1 VGSGFDP
8 DGPPRNDGVALMF
21 DTVLIANRGE
31 IACRIIKTCRRMGIR
46 TVAVF
51 SDADREARHVRLAD
65 IAVPIGPAPAR
76 DSYLRADRIIDAA
89 LATGAQAIHPGYGFL
104 SERLDLIA
112 ACEANGISFIGPS
125 SAAIDAMGDKIRSKA
140 IAREAS
146 VPGVPGYDGA
156 DQSPGVLRAEA
167 LRIGL
172 PVMVKASAGGGG
184 KGIRK
189 VEDEAELD
197 GAIAAAAREAE
208 SAFGDGRLLIEKFV
222 ARPRHVEVQIAGD
235 RHGNIVHLFERD
247 CSVQRANQKL
257 IEEAPAPNLR
267 PETRAALHDYALR
280 LSRAI
285 AYDNLGTVEFLVDAA
300 SEEVFFLEMN
310 TRLQV
315 EHPVTEAITGL
326 DLVEWQI
333 RIAAGETLPLAQGE
347 IACSGHAIEARL
359 TAERADEGF
368 RPDTGRIALWSE
380 PEGLRIDSGIAA
392 GSLVST
398 HYDSLLAKVIAHA
411 PDRSGA
417 VRKLADGLDRMV
429 VLGPGTIRPFL
440 IDALR
445 QPAFAEGRA
454 TTLFLK
460 EAWPDGWHSADVAG
474 PAIRAVA
481 AALWL
486 ATGKA
491 DGSPLAGAGP
501 WQSLAGFRLL
511 APAGYPATANLS
523 VASGEDRLALRVES
537 LGDVLRVLGPDGIHD
552 IALSRMADG
561 KGWAVGCDGIAVPA
575 HAVRDGEGL
584 LLRYR
589 GFEGRISV
597 ALTVEAEAA
606 TRAAGGDGDGS
617 LRAAMPGTV
626 AAIHV
631 AEGHEVAAGQVVAV
645 LESMKLFMELKS
657 PVGGRVSRVA
667 VKPGATIAAG
677 EMLMQVEPGT
687 TAPK

>member
-1 VGSGFDP
+1 
-8 DGPPRNDGVALMF
+8 MF
-21 DTVLIANRGE
+21 DTILIANRGE

-46 TVAVF
+46 TVAVH
-51 SDADREARHVRLAD
+51 SDADTDALHVRLAD
-65 IAVPIGPAPAR
+65 SAVRIGPAPAR
-76 DSYLRADRIIDAA
+76 ESYLRADRIIAAA
-89 LATGAQAIHPGYGFL
+89 LATDAQTIHPGYGFL

-112 ACEANGISFIGPS
+112 ACEANGIVFIGPS
-125 SAAIDAMGDKIRSKA
+125 SAAIDAMGDKIRSKQ
-140 IAREAS
+140 IARDAG

-156 DQSPGVLRAEA
+156 DQSPDVLRTEA
-167 LRIGL
+167 LRVGL

-197 GAIAAAAREAE
+197 GAIVAAAREAQA
-208 SAFGDGRLLIEKFV
+208 AFGDGRLLIEKFV
-222 ARPRHVEVQIAGD
+222 TRPRHVEVQVAGD

-267 PETRAALHDYALR
+267 PETRATLHDYALR
-280 LSRAI
+280 MSRAI
-285 AYDNLGTVEFLVDAA
+285 SYDNLGTVEFLVDAA
-300 SEEVFFLEMN
+300 SEAVFFLEMN

-333 RIAAGETLPLAQGE
+333 RIAAGETLPLRQDQ
-347 IACSGHAIEARL
+347 ITCSGHAIEARL

-380 PEGLRIDSGIAA
+380 PEGLRIDSGVAA
-392 GSLVST
+392 GRIVST

-411 PDRSGA
+411 PDRAGA
-417 VRKLADGLDRMV
+417 VRKLAEGLERMV

-445 QPAFAEGRA
+445 EPAFVEGRA
-454 TTLFLK
+454 TTLFLR
-460 EAWPDGWHSADVAG
+460 ETWPEGWQPTQEKDDEL
-474 PAIRAVA
+474 RAVA

-486 ATGKA
+486 AAGEAAAVTV
-491 DGSPLAGAGP
+491 GSAGP
-501 WQSLAGFRLL
+501 WRSLSGFRLL
-511 APAGYPATANLS
+511 APAGRPATTHLS
-523 VASGEDRLALRVES
+523 VSIGDDRALLRVETHD
-537 LGDVLRVLGPDGIHD
+537 GFLRVPGSDGPCD
-552 IALSRMADG
+552 IALAPGGDDKS
-561 KGWAVGCDGIAVPA
+561 WTVT
-575 HAVRDGEGL
+575 RDGLGSPANALRDGDGL

-589 GFEGRISV
+589 GFEGRIGV
-597 ALTVEAEAA
+597 ALAVHAEAA
-606 TRAAGGDGDGS
+606 TRSEGGDSGGS

-626 AAIHV
+626 AAVHV
-631 AEGHEVAAGQVVAV
+631 AEGDEVMAGQVIVV

-657 PVGGRVSRVA
+657 PADGTVSRIA
-667 VKPGATIAAG
+667 VKAGTTVAAG
-677 EMLMQVEPGT
+677 EMLIAIEPLRRS
-687 TAPK
+687 AS